1 MNMFG
6 LHIVHQLS
14 QKHVNHIYLT
24 FLALIIKPFPPIRI
38 FQELDLSN
46 R

>member
-1 MNMFG
+1 MVDFPT
-6 LHIVHQLS
+6 LFVFRLI
-14 QKHVNHIYLT
+14 
-24 FLALIIKPFPPIRI
+24 FLALIINQFPPIRI